1 MRIGFLNDLHIMHNT
16 NMIEEALDV
25 VCQAAKSAE
34 IDKLFIAG
42 DTSESYKISLDFVDL
57 LSGAGIDTYAIF
69 GNHEY
74 WSINYEDA
82 LNINHDRYIHG
93 KTVELVNDYI
103 IIGIDGMFDYSFVLD
118 VDNYSNR
125 RLSKDK
131 NFLNTIG
138 KRVFDLK
145 RNKIKNYE
153 EVFADMDSKLINL
166 LRKHQDKNIILMT
179 HYVPSSEFILYK
191 DSDSKWNAN
200 NAFMGSTKYQKLAE
214 EYGVDKVIF
223 GHTHNQFNKVING
236 VSYHCNPIGYKKYEF
251 IEPFRERVASRL
263 KVFEI

>member
-1 MRIGFLNDLHIMHNT
+1 MKIGFLSDLHIMHNT

-25 VCQAAKSAE
+25 VVQAAKSAE

-42 DTSESYKISLDFVDL
+42 DTSESYKITLDFVDL
-57 LSGAGIDTYAIF
+57 LSGAGIDTYTIF

-74 WSINYEDA
+74 WSIDYEGA
-82 LNINHDRYIHG
+82 MELKHDKYIHG
-93 KTVELVNDYI
+93 KAIPLINDYVV
-103 IIGIDGMFDYSFVLD
+103 IGLDGMFDYSFVLD

-125 RLSKDK
+125 RLPQDK
-131 NFLNTIG
+131 HRLKRMG
-138 KRVFDLK
+138 KSTFDLNRNNIK
-145 RNKIKNYE
+145 RHE
-153 EVFADMDSKLINL
+153 EIFDDMDNKLTNL
-166 LRKHQDKNIILMT
+166 LEKHKDKNIILMT
-179 HYVPSSEFILYK
+179 HYVPSSEFILYT
-191 DSDSKWNAN
+191 DYDDTWNAN

-236 VSYHCNPIGYKKYEF
+236 VSYHCNPIGYKNYEF
-251 IEPFRERVASRL
+251 IEPFRERVKNRL